1 MAGTLN
7 GHWSLGWIC
16 GVGFDG
22 MSKNYWLVRCCC
34 ATIEFGLGWTVDIA
48 SGLWARLVLCTDPVY
63 QAQGHMLVVGLWSWG
78 SWWYWPVGL
87 EGSCAWTVYVH

>member
-1 MAGTLN
+1 MAGTLS

-48 SGLWARLVLCTDPVY
+48 SGLVC
-63 QAQGHMLVVGLWSWG
+63 GHGWF
-78 SWWYWPVGL
+78 
-87 EGSCAWTVYVH
+87 CALILFIRHKAIC